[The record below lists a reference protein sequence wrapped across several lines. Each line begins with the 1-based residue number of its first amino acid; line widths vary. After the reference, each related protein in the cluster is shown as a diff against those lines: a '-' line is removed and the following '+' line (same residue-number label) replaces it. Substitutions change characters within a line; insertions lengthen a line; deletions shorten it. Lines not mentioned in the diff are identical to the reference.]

1 MKRPGPNYRMSKSGK
16 IYLAVT
22 WARPNRTQRRRSLVQ
37 SELYGAELVK
47 SKRDR
52 DN

>member
-1 MKRPGPNYRMSKSGK
+1 MKAGPNFKMSKSGK

-22 WARPNRTQRRRSLVQ
+22 WHRANRAARRRSIIQ
-37 SELYGAELVK
+37 SELYGALITK
-47 SKRDR
+47 SKRER